1 MCHGILED
9 RENNRL
15 KAWMVLNVFRHAPFI
30 VKKKGASCREHIK
43 VSLSKKQLFRV
54 AGIILILFLP
64 IDMLYQKPFHMTLC
78 ANTQICSP
86 IWQRQADGNWNNWFP
101 NLVMIPSH
109 PDFIVD
115 QRYTKIRKNQGPQSW
130 STLTAIN
137 SCACFSSKHIHDQTK
152 TGFKS
157 LYIKQ
162 QLMFASAAFIIGCI
176 NFVSPT
182 FTIQIQRL

>member
-1 MCHGILED
+1 
-9 RENNRL
+9 
-15 KAWMVLNVFRHAPFI
+15 
-30 VKKKGASCREHIK
+30 
-43 VSLSKKQLFRV
+43 
-54 AGIILILFLP
+54 
-64 IDMLYQKPFHMTLC
+64 MLYQKPFHMTLC

-101 NLVMIPSH
+101 NLVMIPFH

-115 QRYTKIRKNQGPQSW
+115 QRYTKIRKTQGPQSW

-137 SCACFSSKHIHDQTK
+137 SCACFSSKHIHGQTK
-152 TGFKS
+152 TVFKS

-176 NFVSPT
+176 NFFSPT
-182 FTIQIQRL
+182 FTIQIQRLINGQKMSHIVTIFTSLGQLPIIGFLFCHIWLQLSQNYIINSEIASSACHELVKELRWTPRVITNR

>member
-1 MCHGILED
+1 
-9 RENNRL
+9 
-15 KAWMVLNVFRHAPFI
+15 
-30 VKKKGASCREHIK
+30 
-43 VSLSKKQLFRV
+43 
-54 AGIILILFLP
+54 
-64 IDMLYQKPFHMTLC
+64 
-78 ANTQICSP
+78 
-86 IWQRQADGNWNNWFP
+86 
-101 NLVMIPSH
+101 MIPSH

-162 QLMFASAAFIIGCI
+162 QLMFASAASSLDALTSLVLLLQSRFRGYKWTKNVTHCYYLHFLGSATDHRVPILSYLIAV
-176 NFVSPT
+176 VSKLHN
-182 FTIQIQRL
+182 Q

>member
-1 MCHGILED
+1 M
-9 RENNRL
+9 
-15 KAWMVLNVFRHAPFI
+15 
-30 VKKKGASCREHIK
+30 
-43 VSLSKKQLFRV
+43 FRV

-115 QRYTKIRKNQGPQSW
+115 QRYTKIRKTQGPQSW

-152 TGFKS
+152 TGIKS
-157 LYIKQ
+157 LHSLHSSLDALTSLVLLSQSRFRGYKWTKNVTHCYY
-162 QLMFASAAFIIGCI
+162 LHFLRSATDHRVPILSYLIAV
-176 NFVSPT
+176 VSKLHN
-182 FTIQIQRL
+182 Q

>member
-1 MCHGILED
+1 M
-9 RENNRL
+9 
-15 KAWMVLNVFRHAPFI
+15 
-30 VKKKGASCREHIK
+30 
-43 VSLSKKQLFRV
+43 FRV

-176 NFVSPT
+176 KSRFRGYKWTKNVTHCYYLHFLGSATDHRVPILSYLIAVVSKLHN
-182 FTIQIQRL
+182 Q